1 MCDTRRNGFY
11 LLKDQQMIIII
22 LRLIKER
29 EKEREKEIIKIHR
42 DINFLSFQ
50 LIILKIATRK
60 ISRKIN

>member
-50 LIILKIATRK
+50 LIILKITTRK